1 MLRRH
6 FGRLIG
12 LAVLLGLIGGVP
24 QPVQSQE
31 AVDSTVIAR
40 FRDAQALAVDPMG
53 RLYVADAGR
62 DVVRVLDRTG
72 AEQGTFGGGGTRAG
86 QFDRPTDVDPTNGQA
101 IWVADAGNG
110 RVQRFSEEGLY
121 LEAFPVGSSFREG
134 REQRVFDDGR
144 DGATVQGE
152 GRPIAVTSSSSD
164 ETFVID
170 DRSSAVLKWDAQRR
184 PERIIGP
191 TGQRE
196 GGLRRAVALALD
208 GTRRL
213 YVADRAQKAVLAF
226 DPFGSFVKRL
236 STPSLPEVQALS
248 MHRGRLWIVC
258 PRRVFVWSPETGTTA
273 EHAVDLPAPLVDA
286 ARQGDDLFLLTQQHL
301 YRRTPW

>member
-1 MLRRH
+1 VL
-6 FGRLIG
+6 G
-12 LAVLLGLIGGVP
+12 LAVVLLGTGSAPAQDRAGGTALA
-24 QPVQSQE
+24 Q
-31 AVDSTVIAR
+31 

-72 AEQGTFGGGGTRAG
+72 TELETFGGGGTRAG
-86 QFDRPTDVDPTNGQA
+86 EFDRPADVDPTNGQA

-144 DGATVQGE
+144 DGSAVQGQ
-152 GRPIAVTSSSSD
+152 GRPIAVASSSGD

-170 DRSSAVLKWDAQRR
+170 DRNSAVLKWDAQRR
-184 PERIIGP
+184 PERILGP
-191 TGQRE
+191 AGRGD
-196 GGLRRAVALALD
+196 GGLRRPVALALD

-213 YVADRAQKAVLAF
+213 YVADRDQEAVLAF
-226 DPFGSFVKRL
+226 DLFGSFLKRL

-248 MHRGRLWIVC
+248 LHRGRLWIVC
-258 PRRVFVWSPETGTTA
+258 PGRVFVWSPETGATA
-273 EHAVDLPAPLVDA
+273 EHAVDRPAPLVDA
-286 ARQGDDLFLLTQQHL
+286 VRRGEDLFLLTETHL
-301 YRRTPW
+301 YRRSPW